1 MSDSVETLNPPTPDP
16 AAAVETRKPT
26 LILGADH
33 GGYELKN
40 AIADWLRDKGYD
52 VTDVGT
58 NSADSVD
65 YPDFAHGVSCAV
77 ADGDSDL
84 GILVCTTGIG
94 VSIAANRHRGVRAAL
109 VFEEHAAKMTRSHND
124 ANVLCFAGAI
134 TAPET
139 AISIVDTWLN
149 TEFEG
154 GRHQRRVDKLS

>member
-1 MSDSVETLNPPTPDP
+1 MSDSVETLNPPASEQPSS
-16 AAAVETRKPT
+16 AQTRKPT

-40 AIADWLRDKGYD
+40 AIGDWLREKGYS

-58 NSADSVD
+58 DSSDSVD

-77 ADGDSDL
+77 ADGESDL

-109 VFEEHAAKMTRSHND
+109 VFDEHAAKMTRSHND

-139 AISIVDTWLN
+139 AISIVGTWLN

-154 GRHQRRVDKLS
+154 GPSPAPRR